1 MFHHFPTTSWTLVA
15 ASSGQ
20 PDTQTRSSLET
31 LCQTYWY
38 PLYAFIRQKGYG
50 AEEARDLTQEFFV
63 RIIEGN
69 HVQRADPHRGRF
81 RSFLLA
87 SLKHF
92 LYNQSDREQARKRG
106 GGIAVIPLELTS
118 AEEFYK
124 REPRHDLT
132 PEKIFERSWAVT
144 LLDSVLSELRQDF
157 ARAGKARQ
165 FERLMPL
172 LTYDDAGIPY
182 KQIAVEV
189 GLSEAAVKVTVH
201 RLRRRFHDRLR
212 ARIAETVADPGQV
225 EEEIR
230 YLLTVFAA

>member
-1 MFHHFPTTSWTLVA
+1 M
-15 ASSGQ
+15 
-20 PDTQTRSSLET
+20 
-31 LCQTYWY
+31 YWY
-38 PLYAFIRQKGYG
+38 PLYAFIRQKGYS

-69 HVQRADPHRGRF
+69 HVQRADPNRGRF

-92 LYNQSDREQARKRG
+92 LYNQSDREQACKRG
-106 GGIAVIPLELTS
+106 GGIAVIPLELAS
-118 AEEFYK
+118 VEEFYK

-132 PEKIFERSWAVT
+132 PEKMFERSWAGT
-144 LLDSVLSELRQDF
+144 LLETVLSELRQDF
-157 ARAGKARQ
+157 ARAGKTKQ
-165 FERLMPL
+165 FECLRPL

-182 KQIAVEV
+182 RQIAVEL

-201 RLRRRFHDRLR
+201 RLRRRFRDRLR
-212 ARIAETVADPGQV
+212 ARIADTVARPEQV

-230 YLLTVFAA
+230 YLLTVLAA

>member
-1 MFHHFPTTSWTLVA
+1 M
-15 ASSGQ
+15 
-20 PDTQTRSSLET
+20 
-31 LCQTYWY
+31 YWY
-38 PLYAFIRQKGYG
+38 PLYAFIRQKGYS

-69 HVQRADPHRGRF
+69 HVQRADPNRGRF

-92 LYNQSDREQARKRG
+92 LYNQSDREQAWKRG
-106 GGIAVIPLELTS
+106 GGIAVIPLELAS
-118 AEEFYK
+118 VEEFYK

-132 PEKIFERSWAVT
+132 PEKMFERSWAVT
-144 LLDSVLSELRQDF
+144 LLETVLSELRQDF
-157 ARAGKARQ
+157 ARAGKTKQ
-165 FERLMPL
+165 FECLRPL

-182 KQIAVEV
+182 RQIAVEL

-201 RLRRRFHDRLR
+201 RLRRRFRDRLR
-212 ARIAETVADPGQV
+212 ARIADTVARPEQV

-230 YLLTVFAA
+230 YLLTVLAA